1 MRTFIIADNQDITKA
16 GILYLTGKMP
26 AFGSFTEAFDKQEL
40 LKLLQQYPQAVV
52 ILDYTLFDLTG
63 VDELLI
69 LQERFSGVSWILFSD
84 ELSDDFIRRIVF
96 SSPAFSILL
105 KDSSLDEIEAA
116 LQSALHSERFICQR
130 IHHLLHDKKAIREP
144 REHPVLT
151 ATEQEILKAIALG
164 KTTREIAA
172 ERFSSVHTITT
183 HRKNIFRKLEVNNVH
198 EATKYALR
206 AGIVDS
212 AEYYI

>member
-1 MRTFIIADNQDITKA
+1 M
-16 GILYLTGKMP
+16 
-26 AFGSFTEAFDKQEL
+26 
-40 LKLLQQYPQAVV
+40 
-52 ILDYTLFDLTG
+52 
-63 VDELLI
+63 
-69 LQERFSGVSWILFSD
+69 
-84 ELSDDFIRRIVF
+84 SDDFIRRIVF
-96 SSPAFSILL
+96 SSSAFSILL

-116 LQSALHSERFICQR
+116 LQSTLHSERFICQR

-144 REHPVLT
+144 GEHPVLT